1 MGAPISCLIA
11 AYVSCVVLSYS
22 NNNYGVCMVRYTI
35 YKYAWYSIQVYNI
48 PVCMVQYTSIQS
60 HTEARWWALLI
71 RNMQARLL
79 VVEGLPQAHFLVIL
93 KVCAIQECAI
103 KLHIDMQAQVKGTE

>member
-35 YKYAWYSIQVYNI
+35 YKYAWYRIQVYR
-48 PVCMVQYTSIQS
+48 VIQRLDGGLCS
-60 HTEARWWALLI
+60 YAICRHASWLL
-71 RNMQARLL
+71 
-79 VVEGLPQAHFLVIL
+79 
-93 KVCAIQECAI
+93 
-103 KLHIDMQAQVKGTE
+103 KGFYKPIF

>member
-35 YKYAWYSIQVYNI
+35 YKYAWYSIQVYKVI
-48 PVCMVQYTSIQS
+48 ERLDGVMVGSVHTQY
-60 HTEARWWALLI
+60 A
-71 RNMQARLL
+71 
-79 VVEGLPQAHFLVIL
+79 
-93 KVCAIQECAI
+93 
-103 KLHIDMQAQVKGTE
+103 GTPLGC